1 MVFTISTGSPLN
13 RRSRTISVSHSLV
26 QSVSL
31 IVLFNQC
38 LSQSRTISVSHSLVQ
53 SVSLIVSYNQCL
65 SQSRTISVYHSLVQ
79 SVSLIVL
86 FNQCL
91 SQSRSNSVFHSLVQT
106 VSLIVSKIVLA
117 QRKSRRKNN
126 FCMNET
132 MAIAIKVPQVFRCC
146 ILIFPHT
153 QFPPGKMSIY
163 SARLIFPPYSFS
175 PRKNEYILNFP
186 PGKSSIFPPYQFFP
200 LSYFNRAFL
209 VYTSM
214 HAYGG
219 RHTS

>member
-1 MVFTISTGSPLN
+1 MVFTISTGYPLN

-38 LSQSRTISVSHSLVQ
+38 LSQSRTISVFHSLVQ

-65 SQSRTISVYHSLVQ
+65 SQSRTISVSHNLAQ
-79 SVSLIVL
+79 TASLIVL

-91 SQSRSNSVFHSLVQT
+91 SQSRSNSVSHSLVQT

-126 FCMNET
+126 FWMNET
-132 MAIAIKVPQVFRCC
+132 MTIAIKVPQVFRCC
-146 ILIFPHT
+146 ILIFSLY
-153 QFPPGKMSIY
+153 SI
-163 SARLIFPPYSFS
+163 ST
-175 PRKNEYILNFP
+175 RKNEYILSQAHFSP
-186 PGKSSIFPPYQFFP
+186 ILIFPPEK
-200 LSYFNRAFL
+200 
-209 VYTSM
+209 
-214 HAYGG
+214 
-219 RHTS
+219 